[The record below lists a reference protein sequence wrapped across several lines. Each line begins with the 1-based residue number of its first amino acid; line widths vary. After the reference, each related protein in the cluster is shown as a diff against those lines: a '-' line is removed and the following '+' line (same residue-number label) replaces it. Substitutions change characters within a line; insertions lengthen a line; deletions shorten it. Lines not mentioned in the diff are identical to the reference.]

1 MHAWKFLRP
10 PLAVGTLLAGQMAR
24 AIFRDDLP
32 SLTNQ
37 DPSGVF
43 GDPEMSPLRLV
54 FLGDSSVTSPGVEPL
69 DHSWPRQMAFH
80 IAERYRVEAISVA
93 VGGSKVRD
101 VVDEQVDAALAVRPD
116 IAYVVVG
123 SNDALRGTPV
133 ARFESDFD
141 EIVARLHES
150 VPAIGLS
157 GIGDLGTIP
166 RLPELVQGVARVRG
180 RSIDRAVARVAA
192 RYPRTVKSNAWD
204 VMATFAQSPELF
216 AGDLFHAS
224 AEGHLAFA
232 RVGAPMADRLIEM
245 LEEFREQNPE
255 RPHHQDAVD

>member
-1 MHAWKFLRP
+1 MNAWRFLRP

-43 GDPEMSPLRLV
+43 GDPESPPLRLV
-54 FLGDSSVTSPGVEPL
+54 FLGDSSVTAPGVKPL
-69 DHSWPRQMAFH
+69 DHSWPRQMAMH
-80 IAERYRVEAISVA
+80 LANQYRVEAISVA
-93 VGGSKVRD
+93 VGGSKVHD
-101 VVDEQVDAALAVRPD
+101 VLTEQVDAALEIRPD
-116 IAYVVVG
+116 IAYVAVG

-133 ARFESDFD
+133 ARFESDFNR
-141 EIVARLHES
+141 IVADLHDS
-150 VPAIGLS
+150 VPAVGLS

-166 RLPELVQGVARVRG
+166 RLPELAQGVARVRA
-180 RSIDRAVARVAA
+180 RAIDHAIQRVAA

-204 VMATFAQSPELF
+204 VMAGFAQKPELF

-232 RVGAPMADRLIEM
+232 RVGAPMVDRLVEI
-245 LEEFREQNPE
+245 LEESRDE
-255 RPHHQDAVD
+255 RAIPQHL